1 MPTTFAGGQ
10 GKVKG
15 RVFRIGHLGYVDGSD
30 IILAMAVCEMVLTK
44 LGHKVP
50 LGAGVKAVEE
60 IILAENL

>member
-1 MPTTFAGGQ
+1 
-10 GKVKG
+10 
-15 RVFRIGHLGYVDGSD
+15 VFRIGLLGYVDGSD